1 MGEKAVG
8 IDLGTS
14 YSCVGVWQND
24 RVEIIANDHGNRTTP
39 SYVAFTRNSYWRS
52 GQKSSCYESL
62 FGMGAFHDLATR
74 AQFGTENGTETET
87 WFGSLELSRS
97 TRAARFRSEY

>member
-1 MGEKAVG
+1 MSEKAVG

-24 RVEIIANDHGNRTTP
+24 RVEIIANDHEKAHIFRD
-39 SYVAFTRNSYWRS
+39 
-52 GQKSSCYESL
+52 
-62 FGMGAFHDLATR
+62 GAFHDLATR
-74 AQFGTENGTETET
+74 AQFGTENGTETEN